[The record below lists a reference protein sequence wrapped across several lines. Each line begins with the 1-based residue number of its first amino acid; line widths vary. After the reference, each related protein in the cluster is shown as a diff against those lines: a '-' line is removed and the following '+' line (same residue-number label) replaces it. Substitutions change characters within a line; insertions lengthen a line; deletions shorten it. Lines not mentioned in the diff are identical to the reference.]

1 MFGITKSH
9 HSQSLEVENG
19 SRKLSNLKAVNSES
33 ICFCEFWFC
42 FRENVLRKI
51 HTNSLTPT
59 YTHNTLTATH
69 TAQHVHT
76 HTHTQSQAHTN
87 THTTITHTQ
96 KKPNMYTHT
105 HTSSTHTHTHQAH
118 THTHQAHTHT
128 HSQAPTTNTH
138 RTKHTDTLR
147 KYPHCSRGSTKCGWS
162 GSVWDPH
169 RCPKTAEQSQHGSE
183 QALWTW
189 RHTALLAERRS
200 RLKILLGWS
209 VYQLTK

>member
-105 HTSSTHTHTHQAH
+105 HTSSTHTHTHIKH

-128 HSQAPTTNTH
+128 QSSTH
-138 RTKHTDTLR
+138 HKHTQNQT
-147 KYPHCSRGSTKCGWS
+147 HWGSTHIAVEVPQSAGGQEAFEIHTVVQKQLNKVSTVLNKC
-162 GSVWDPH
+162 
-169 RCPKTAEQSQHGSE
+169 CEHGVI
-183 QALWTW
+183 QLC
-189 RHTALLAERRS
+189 LL
-200 RLKILLGWS
+200 KGD
-209 VYQLTK
+209 QD